1 MKIPFP
7 DRLGRK
13 RGGSSGL
20 WQTRPYTGAVAM
32 VLVTAGL
39 AAMLDRVLPHANLS
53 LLFLTGILIV
63 SARAGLKPGLVASV
77 LSFLAYN
84 YFFTRPF
91 FTLKVDDNGDVAT
104 LAFFLVVA
112 AIAGNLAARMHMEM
126 VQRKDSL
133 QRISNLFEFGRR
145 MSSAA
150 TTEQVLSALVEDLDR
165 HLQCPIVVLLP
176 DAGGAFIPRAWS
188 RQKMELTED
197 HIKQAWSR
205 GASGWVAVDHK
216 MLIQLV
222 TSSGRVGLV
231 VLDHEQTGQSPLDLD
246 LAKSLCDQAAV
257 ALDRTLLA
265 ADLERARVSTETERL
280 RSALLSSLSH
290 DLRTPLASVI
300 GATSSL
306 LEYGGTLSA
315 ENQLELLQTTMDEA
329 KRLDRYIQNLL
340 DMTRLGHGTLK
351 LERNWVDLHDIIA
364 SAIGRL
370 GKTEAA
376 VQLRVDVAAD
386 IPLLWVHGALVE
398 QALVNL
404 LDNATRFSPPGGQIE
419 ITANSIGDT
428 LRIEVCDQG
437 IGIADEEK
445 KTVFDMFYTANQGDR
460 SKLKGTGLG
469 LAICQ
474 GMIAAHGGT
483 VSAHDG
489 HNRIGTCMRI
499 ELPIGQAELT

>member
-1 MKIPFP
+1 MKIGFP
-7 DRLGRK
+7 DWRGRD
-13 RGGSSGL
+13 RAGSSGV

-104 LAFFLVVA
+104 LVFFLVVA

-126 VQRKDSL
+126 LQRKDSL

-165 HLQCPIVVLLP
+165 HLQCPIAVMLP
-176 DAGGAFIPRAWS
+176 DTAGAFIPRAWS

-197 HIKQAWSR
+197 HIKQAWSSD
-205 GASGWVAVDHK
+205 ASDWVTVDHK
-216 MLIQLV
+216 ILMQLV

-231 VLDHEQTGQSPLDLD
+231 VLDHEQTGQSPLDL
-246 LAKSLCDQAAV
+246 AKSMCDQAAV

-315 ENQLELLQTTMDEA
+315 ENRLELLQTTMEEA

-340 DMTRLGHGTLK
+340 DMTRLGHGALK

-376 VQLRVDVAAD
+376 VQLSVDVAAD
-386 IPLLWVHGALVE
+386 LPLLWVHGALVE

-419 ITANSIGDT
+419 ITAKCIGDT

-437 IGIADEEK
+437 IGIPDEEK
-445 KTVFDMFYTANQGDR
+445 ETVFDMFYTANQGDR
-460 SKLKGTGLG
+460 GKLKGTGLG

-489 HNRIGTCMRI
+489 HDGTGTCMRI
-499 ELPIGQAELT
+499 ELPIGQTELT

>member
-1 MKIPFP
+1 
-7 DRLGRK
+7 
-13 RGGSSGL
+13 
-20 WQTRPYTGAVAM
+20 M

-104 LAFFLVVA
+104 LVFFLVVA

-126 VQRKDSL
+126 QQRKDSL
-133 QRISNLFEFGRR
+133 QRISSLFEFGRR

-188 RQKMELTED
+188 RQKIVLAEG
-197 HIKQAWSR
+197 HIAQVWSR
-205 GASGWVAVDHK
+205 SSADWVAVDRK

-231 VLDHEQTGQSPLDLD
+231 VLDHEQTGQSPLDL
-246 LAKSLCDQAAV
+246 AKSLCDQAAV

-265 ADLERARVSTETERL
+265 AGLERARVTTETERL

-315 ENQLELLQTTMDEA
+315 ENRLELLQTTMEEA

-340 DMTRLGHGTLK
+340 DMTRLGHGALK

-364 SAIGRL
+364 SAIDRL

-376 VQLRVDVAAD
+376 VQLSVDVAAD
-386 IPLLWVHGALVE
+386 LPLLWVHGALVE

-404 LDNATRFSPPGGQIE
+404 LDNATRFSPLGGQIE
-419 ITANSIGDT
+419 ITAKCIGDT

-437 IGIADEEK
+437 IGIPDEEK
-445 KTVFDMFYTANQGDR
+445 ETVFDMFYTANQGDR

-474 GMIAAHGGT
+474 GMIAAHSGT

-489 HNRIGTCMRI
+489 HDGTGTCMRI